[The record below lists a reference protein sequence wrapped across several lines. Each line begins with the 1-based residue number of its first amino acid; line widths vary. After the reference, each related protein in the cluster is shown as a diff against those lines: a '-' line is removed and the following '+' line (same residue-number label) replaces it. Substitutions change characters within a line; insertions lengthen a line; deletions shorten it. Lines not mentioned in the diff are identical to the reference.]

1 MNCPGCTAEMQRLSV
16 DGKLE
21 RPIQIDL
28 CAACRLIWFDQ
39 HEDLRLAP
47 TGTLRMFEI
56 ISKPA
61 PASAPL
67 PSTLR
72 CPRCRRPL
80 EITHD
85 VQRNTRFQYWR
96 CGAEHG
102 RLMTF
107 LDFLREKDFVRP
119 LSRAEIAQLGERIKT
134 VNCGNC
140 GGPIDLAKDTVCSHC
155 GSALSILDPD
165 QMARTVAQLR
175 GAPAP
180 GAHQGDFSAV
190 VDAMKA
196 APKEES
202 RALIDVGLRVLA
214 ELLKKQ

>member
-1 MNCPGCTAEMQRLSV
+1 MICPGCTAEMQHLSV

-47 TGTLRMFEI
+47 TGTLSLFEI
-56 ISKPA
+56 ISRPA
-61 PASAPL
+61 QASAPL

-72 CPRCRRPL
+72 CPRCSGRL
-80 EITHD
+80 AITHD
-85 VQRNTRFQYWR
+85 IQRNTRFQYWR
-96 CGAEHG
+96 CDAEHG

-107 LDFLREKDFVRP
+107 VDFLREKDFVRP
-119 LSRAEIAQLGERIKT
+119 LTPGEIKELRQRIRT

-140 GGPIDLAKDTVCSHC
+140 GGPIDLANDTVCSHC

-180 GAHQGDFSAV
+180 GAHQADFNAM

-202 RALIDVGLRVLA
+202 RALLDVGLRVLA
-214 ELLKKQ
+214 ELLKR